1 MLRPRVGHPAI
12 LSPST
17 WRRIGLGF
25 RPFVH
30 AWTLLRA
37 NYIAM
42 LLMLMALRELGA
54 AFAID
59 LWFERPILSGA
70 ATDIQLHLYAYAQE
84 LVQLQVHAT
93 LVVVLTGTLI
103 APLGPRSFRWNAGAV
118 MLVCG
123 ILYVFALAGLP
134 LQYLWAVTVLTF
146 SYEPWVSDLTFRL
159 VVPVTWA
166 AAFALVGPFV
176 PFVVSG
182 RPWRDVVGQ
191 ARRAIACWP
200 RTFGRL
206 LVYAVPV
213 HAIGHE
219 VLHRL
224 DTLVLLFIP
233 AAYVSSGSSIS
244 LGGLS
249 RGLTAVGGQLL
260 YLYVL
265 AVVCVI
271 VCEAWQRSWR
281 SEDVLDTG
289 RQL

>member
-37 NYIAM
+37 NYVAM

-54 AFAID
+54 AFPID
-59 LWFERPILSGA
+59 LWFERPIWSGA
-70 ATDIQLHLYAYAQE
+70 GTNIQLHLYAYAQK
-84 LVQLQVHAT
+84 LVQLQILAT
-93 LVVVLTGTLI
+93 LVVVLTGTLT
-103 APLGPRSFRWNAGAV
+103 APLGPRSFRSNAAAV

-123 ILYVFALAGLP
+123 ILYVYALVCLP
-134 LQYLWAVTVLTF
+134 LQYLWAVTVLPF
-146 SYEPWVSDLTFRL
+146 SYEPWVPYLTFRL
-159 VVPVTWA
+159 VVPITWA
-166 AAFALVGPFV
+166 AAFALVGPFI

-206 LVYAVPV
+206 Q
-213 HAIGHE
+213 IGRAH
-219 VLHRL
+219 V
-224 DTLVLLFIP
+224 
-233 AAYVSSGSSIS
+233 
-244 LGGLS
+244 
-249 RGLTAVGGQLL
+249 
-260 YLYVL
+260 
-265 AVVCVI
+265 
-271 VCEAWQRSWR
+271 
-281 SEDVLDTG
+281 
-289 RQL
+289 